1 MLVGIRNKAQ
11 EANHMFTFEVI
22 SMDSSVMW
30 SGVISSLELIEH
42 AVLFV
47 AFNFT
52 AMKKSMLL
60 CRIQNAVSRYVTILK
75 NN

>member
-11 EANHMFTFEVI
+11 EAKHMFTVM
-22 SMDSSVMW
+22 SMDSSVMR

-42 AVLFV
+42 AMLFV

-52 AMKKSMLL
+52 AVKKSMLV

-75 NN
+75 CNN